1 MRVHLARLADGRV
14 LEAAVRTDQ
23 HQQKIA
29 FVDRSAFPRLPAAVG
44 AARDWVARAFTRAGG
59 TEEQAFTCALLV
71 SELATSAVQH
81 AAGERFEVTVWSS
94 GAVDVRDG
102 SFTKP
107 EARSSGEEDEGGR
120 GVQLVVGL
128 SRHVELIP
136 LSDGKIIRFWL

>member
-1 MRVHLARLADGRV
+1 M
-14 LEAAVRTDQ
+14 RTDQ

-29 FVDRSAFPRLPAAVG
+29 FVDRRSFPRLPAAVG
-44 AARDWVARAFTRAGG
+44 AARDWAARTLTQTGG

-71 SELATSAVQH
+71 GELATNAVQH
-81 AAGERFEVTVWSS
+81 AAGESFEVTVWSS

-107 EARSSGEEDEGGR
+107 EARSSGEEDEDGR
-120 GVQLVVGL
+120 GLQLVVGL
-128 SRHVELIP
+128 SRHVELIQ